1 MTRSAKMM
9 FVVSASALCL
19 SGCGAAGRLANVG
32 KAPKMSPMDTLDA
45 PYIEPSLGE
54 RGAGRLARAGAAYP
68 APHHEPATEAGRAAL
83 SRPAAAVAPQV
94 PSASLF
100 RTGAGAFLRD
110 QRASRIGDILTIRIR
125 IDDSAEVAN
134 TTSRSRSGNESGGI
148 PSLLGL
154 EKLLPSSLDP
164 SNLVSTNSASNNVGA
179 GSSVRSE
186 RVDMTVAALV
196 TDVLP
201 NGNLLI
207 KGRQEVRV
215 NFELR
220 ELIVTGLVRPEDI
233 ARDNSIAHSQIAEA
247 RISYGGR
254 GQLTDVQQARWGQQ
268 IYNALF
274 PF

>member
-1 MTRSAKMM
+1 MTHAARS
-9 FVVSASALCL
+9 LLLLGIGGLIL

-32 KAPKMSPMDTLDA
+32 KAPKFTATAELDA

-54 RGAGRLARAGAAYP
+54 RGGRGARATRAFP
-68 APHHEPATEAGRAAL
+68 APHHEPVTDAGRAAL
-83 SRPAAAVAPQV
+83 QNGGQPPAPPVS
-94 PSASLF
+94 SASLF
-100 RTGAGAFLRD
+100 RTGAGAFLRG
-110 QRASRIGDILTIRIR
+110 QRASRIGDIVTIRIR
-125 IDDSAEVAN
+125 IDDRAEVAN
-134 TTSRSRSGNESGGI
+134 TTSRSRSGNENAGI
-148 PSLLGL
+148 PALLGL
-154 EKLLPSSLDP
+154 QNLLPASIDP
-164 SNLVSTNSASNNVGA
+164 ANLVSSNSTSNNTGTGTSA
-179 GSSVRSE
+179 RSE
-186 RVDMTVAALV
+186 RVEMTVAAIV

-220 ELIVTGLVRPEDI
+220 ELIVSGIVRPEDI
-233 ARDNSIAHSQIAEA
+233 TRDNSVAHSQIAEA